1 MRRGEIWTVAGG
13 ADYAGKPR
21 PVVIIQDDR
30 FSGTASVTVVPL
42 TTNPADAPI
51 FRQIVEP
58 STGNGLSQPSRLMAD
73 KLMTVP
79 RSKLG
84 RLIGELEAEHMV
96 WIGQAVLVF
105 LGFAGPP
112 VNHIGEIA

>member
-21 PVVIIQDDR
+21 PVVIVQDDR
-30 FSGTASVTVVPL
+30 FSGTQSVTVVPL
-42 TTNPADAPI
+42 STNPIDAPI
-51 FRQIVEP
+51 FRRAVEP
-58 STGNGLSQPSRLMAD
+58 STRNGLSQPSRIMAD

-79 RSKLG
+79 RTKLG
-84 RLIGELEAEHMV
+84 RKIGELEAEHLI

-105 LGFAGPP
+105 LGFAGPLP
-112 VNHIGEIA
+112 T